1 MEEKIELMKLSIEE
15 VGGFDEM
22 RASHNNL
29 LSVQKS
35 LEIERWLLLVVVQN
49 SADSMTAASSSQELV
64 NVLPLVLMVVT
75 TLGWNGDPLRR
86 TAAAPPFLFPLLADV
101 PV

>member
-1 MEEKIELMKLSIEE
+1 MEDKIELMKLSIEE

-22 RASHNNL
+22 RASHNDL

-64 NVLPLVLMVVT
+64 NILPLVLMLATTSGLIEDPLVT
-75 TLGWNGDPLRR
+75 TAVASPFFVPLLGDPSM
-86 TAAAPPFLFPLLADV
+86 
-101 PV
+101 